1 MFESRV
7 GEIYRILQYENG
19 HVVFDRV
26 QGLTDEVIPVD
37 LCQPWIYLGDMGCRL
52 MIIRDIM
59 LAWNILIEYPFK
71 EYIIHFIFWHPQ

>member
-1 MFESRV
+1 MFESGV

-37 LCQPWIYLGDMGCRL
+37 LCQP
-52 MIIRDIM
+52 
-59 LAWNILIEYPFK
+59 
-71 EYIIHFIFWHPQ
+71 